1 MPPGRRSAAGAAE
14 AGDNQGYMTP
24 ASATFRSL
32 GISPPTLEALT
43 QKGYDHPTPCQTETI
58 PPALKGQDLVV
69 QSRTGTGKTAAFGIP
84 LVEKVDLALK
94 GVQGVVLA
102 PTRELA
108 VQVAE
113 ELGAIGKGRGVR
125 VAAIYGGDSMER
137 QTDLLDSGVQLIAGT
152 PGRVL
157 DHLRRGTLDLKNLK
171 IFILD
176 EADRML
182 DMGFA
187 EEMQKIVAFVPEER
201 QTLLFS
207 ATIPAS
213 IKHLIY
219 NFLKE
224 PVWLLLSEDKVYV
237 TDVEHVYCIVPRM
250 RKEQTLYD
258 LLLWEEPTSA
268 MVFCNTREETRQV
281 HEFLQKRGL
290 PSEMLSSDLS
300 QGKRERVLKA
310 YREGRIKVLAT
321 TDVASRGIDVDDVS
335 HVFIFS
341 TPDSPEQ
348 YIHRAGRTGRIGKS
362 GRAISL
368 LSAHD
373 IMNYNRLVKRYHIE
387 VKELRPP
394 SSDDV
399 TRRTAERVL
408 DLILKERE
416 GSPDA
421 IALADVLLSRDDR
434 RHLVASLLEVWRD
447 EKRKVVIPIE
457 VDPEEAAAAAA
468 DAAADAADKASSRPH
483 GGGRGRRPAFGGG
496 SGGRGRSGPPRR
508 H

>member
-1 MPPGRRSAAGAAE
+1 
-14 AGDNQGYMTP
+14 
-24 ASATFRSL
+24 
-32 GISPPTLEALT
+32 
-43 QKGYDHPTPCQTETI
+43 
-58 PPALKGQDLVV
+58 
-69 QSRTGTGKTAAFGIP
+69 
-84 LVEKVDLALK
+84 
-94 GVQGVVLA
+94 
-102 PTRELA
+102 
-108 VQVAE
+108 
-113 ELGAIGKGRGVR
+113 
-125 VAAIYGGDSMER
+125 
-137 QTDLLDSGVQLIAGT
+137 
-152 PGRVL
+152 
-157 DHLRRGTLDLKNLK
+157 
-171 IFILD
+171 
-176 EADRML
+176 
-182 DMGFA
+182 
-187 EEMQKIVAFVPEER
+187 
-201 QTLLFS
+201 
-207 ATIPAS
+207 
-213 IKHLIY
+213 
-219 NFLKE
+219 
-224 PVWLLLSEDKVYV
+224 
-237 TDVEHVYCIVPRM
+237 M

-281 HEFLQKRGL
+281 HEFLRARGL

-300 QGKRERVLKA
+300 QSKRERVLKA
-310 YREGRIKVLAT
+310 YRDGKIKVLAT

-387 VKELRPP
+387 GQELRPP

-447 EKRKVVIPIE
+447 EKRKVVIPVE
-457 VDPEEAAAAAA
+457 VDPEEAAAMAAEAAA
-468 DAAADAADKASSRPH
+468 EAADKARPGRSYSGSGGH
-483 GGGRGRRPAFGGG
+483 GRRPSGGGGGGRGRT
-496 SGGRGRSGPPRR
+496 GPPRR

>member
-1 MPPGRRSAAGAAE
+1 
-14 AGDNQGYMTP
+14 MTP
-24 ASATFRSL
+24 APATFRSL
-32 GISPPTLEALT
+32 GISQPTLDALI
-43 QKGYDHPTPCQTETI
+43 QKGYDHPTPCQAETI

-84 LVEKVDLALK
+84 LVEKVDLSIKA
-94 GVQGVVLA
+94 VQGVVLA

-113 ELGAIGKGRGVR
+113 ELGAIGKGRGIR
-125 VAAIYGGDSMER
+125 VAAIYGGDSMDR
-137 QTDLLDSGVQLIAGT
+137 QIDLLESGVQLIAGT

-157 DHLRRGTLDLKNLK
+157 DHLRRGTLDLKSLK
-171 IFILD
+171 VFILD

-224 PVWLLLSEDKVYV
+224 PQWLLLSEDKVYV

-250 RKEQTLYD
+250 RKEQTLFD

-281 HEFLQKRGL
+281 HEFLHKRGL

-408 DLILKERE
+408 DLILKERD

-421 IALADVLLSRDDR
+421 LALTDVLLARDDR

-468 DAAADAADKASSRPH
+468 DAAADAADAGSSRPF
-483 GGGRGRRPAFGGG
+483 GGGRGRRPGGG
-496 SGGRGRSGPPRR
+496 GGGRGRSGPPRR
-508 H
+508 R

>member
-1 MPPGRRSAAGAAE
+1 MKPE
-14 AGDNQGYMTP
+14 AGDNAGYMTL
-24 ASATFRSL
+24 ATVTFRSL
-32 GISPPTLEALT
+32 GLSDSTLEALI
-43 QKGYDHPTPCQTETI
+43 QKGYDHPTPCQSETI
-58 PPALKGQDLVV
+58 PPALRGQDLVV

-84 LVEKVDLALK
+84 LVERVDLTLNR
-94 GVQGVVLA
+94 VQGVVLA

-108 VQVAE
+108 LQVAD
-113 ELGAIGKGRGVR
+113 ELAAIGKGRGVK
-125 VAAIYGGDSMER
+125 VAAIYGGDSMDR
-137 QTDLLDSGVQLIAGT
+137 QMDLLESGVHLIAGT

-157 DHLRRGTLDLKNLK
+157 DHLRRGTLDLKSLK

-237 TDVEHVYCIVPRM
+237 TDVDHVYCIVPRM
-250 RKEQTLYD
+250 KKEQTLYD

-300 QGKRERVLKA
+300 QSRREKVLNS
-310 YREGRIKVLAT
+310 YREGKIKVLAT

-373 IMNYNRLVKRYHIE
+373 LMNYNRLVKRFHIE

-394 SSDDV
+394 SADDIGH
-399 TRRTAERVL
+399 RTAERIL
-408 DLILKERE
+408 DLIVKERE
-416 GSPDA
+416 ASADA
-421 IALADVLLSRDDR
+421 LTLADVLLARDDR
-434 RHLVASLLEVWRD
+434 RHLVGSLLEIWRD
-447 EKRKVVIPIE
+447 EKRKVVIPVA
-457 VDPEEAAAAAA
+457 VDPEEAVE
-468 DAAADAADKASSRPH
+468 DAASPPDAGPPRRPYSSGHGRGS
-483 GGGRGRRPAFGGG
+483 GGGRGRGPGGP
-496 SGGRGRSGPPRR
+496 RGARR
-508 H
+508 

>member
-1 MPPGRRSAAGAAE
+1 
-14 AGDNQGYMTP
+14 
-24 ASATFRSL
+24 
-32 GISPPTLEALT
+32 
-43 QKGYDHPTPCQTETI
+43 
-58 PPALKGQDLVV
+58 
-69 QSRTGTGKTAAFGIP
+69 
-84 LVEKVDLALK
+84 
-94 GVQGVVLA
+94 
-102 PTRELA
+102 
-108 VQVAE
+108 
-113 ELGAIGKGRGVR
+113 
-125 VAAIYGGDSMER
+125 
-137 QTDLLDSGVQLIAGT
+137 
-152 PGRVL
+152 
-157 DHLRRGTLDLKNLK
+157 
-171 IFILD
+171 
-176 EADRML
+176 ML

-224 PVWLLLSEDKVYV
+224 PQWLLLSEDKVYV

-281 HEFLQKRGL
+281 HEFLHKRGL

-416 GSPDA
+416 GTPDA
-421 IALADVLLSRDDR
+421 VALADVLLSRDDR

-483 GGGRGRRPAFGGG
+483 AGGRGRRPGFGG
-496 SGGRGRSGPPRR
+496 GGRGRSGPPRR

>member
-1 MPPGRRSAAGAAE
+1 
-14 AGDNQGYMTP
+14 MTT
-24 ASATFRSL
+24 ASASFRSL
-32 GISPPTLEALT
+32 GISQPTLEALT
-43 QKGYDHPTPCQTETI
+43 QIGYDHPTPCQAETI
-58 PPALKGQDLVV
+58 PPALLGKDLVV

-84 LVEKVDLALK
+84 LVEKVDFNLK

-113 ELGAIGKGRGVR
+113 ELGAIGKGRGIKVG
-125 VAAIYGGDSMER
+125 AIYGGDSMDR
-137 QTDLLDSGVQLIAGT
+137 QMNLLEAGAQLIAGT

-157 DHLRRGTLDLKNLK
+157 DHLRRGTLDLTNLK
-171 IFILD
+171 VFILD

-224 PVWLLLSEDKVYV
+224 PQWLLLSEDKVYV

-268 MVFCNTREETRQV
+268 MVFCNTREETRKV
-281 HEFLQKRGL
+281 HEFLQQRGL

-300 QGKRERVLKA
+300 QSKRERVLKS
-310 YREGRIKVLAT
+310 YRDGKIKVLAT

-387 VKELRPP
+387 VTELRPP

-421 IALADVLLSRDDR
+421 QALADVLLARDDR

-457 VDPEEAAAAAA
+457 VDPEEAATLAAEAVAEAA
-468 DAAADAADKASSRPH
+468 HKAATARRHSGG
-483 GGGRGRRPAFGGG
+483 GGGRPGG
-496 SGGRGRSGPPRR
+496 SGGGRGRSGPPRR

>member
-1 MPPGRRSAAGAAE
+1 
-14 AGDNQGYMTP
+14 MTT
-24 ASATFRSL
+24 ASVSFRGL
-32 GISPPTLEALT
+32 GISQPTLDALI
-43 QKGYDHPTPCQTETI
+43 QKGYDHPTPCQAETI
-58 PPALKGQDLVV
+58 PPAMKGQDLVV

-84 LVEKVDLALK
+84 LVEKVDAGLK
-94 GVQGVVLA
+94 AVQGVVLA

-108 VQVAE
+108 VQVAD
-113 ELGAIGKGRGVR
+113 ELAAIGKGRGIR
-125 VAAIYGGDSMER
+125 VGAIYGGDSMDR
-137 QTDLLDSGVQLIAGT
+137 QMDLLEAGAQLIAGT

-171 IFILD
+171 VFILD

-224 PVWLLLSEDKVYV
+224 PQWLLLSEDKVYV

-268 MVFCNTREETRQV
+268 MVFCNTREETRKV
-281 HEFLQKRGL
+281 HEFLQQRGL

-300 QGKRERVLKA
+300 QAKRERVLKA
-310 YREGRIKVLAT
+310 YREGKIKVLAT

-399 TRRTAERVL
+399 TRRTAERIL
-408 DLILKERE
+408 DLIPQERPA
-416 GSPDA
+416 STDA
-421 IALADVLLSRDDR
+421 QALADVLLARDDR
-434 RHLVASLLEVWRD
+434 RHLVATLLEVWRD
-447 EKRKVVIPIE
+447 EKRKVVIPVE
-457 VDPEEAAAAAA
+457 VDPEEAAAMAAEA
-468 DAAADAADKASSRPH
+468 VAEAAHRAASSRRHSGGRP
-483 GGGRGRRPAFGGG
+483 GGGR
-496 SGGRGRSGPPRR
+496 GRGRSGPSRR

>member
-1 MPPGRRSAAGAAE
+1 
-14 AGDNQGYMTP
+14 MTP
-24 ASATFRSL
+24 VSATFRSL
-32 GISPPTLEALT
+32 GISQPTLEALI
-43 QKGYDHPTPCQTETI
+43 QKGYDHPTPCQAETI

-84 LVEKVDLALK
+84 LVEKVDLSIR

-108 VQVAE
+108 VQVAD
-113 ELGAIGKGRGVR
+113 ELAAIGKGRGIR
-125 VAAIYGGDSMER
+125 VAAIYGGDSMDR
-137 QTDLLDSGVQLIAGT
+137 QVDLLVSGVQLIAGT

-224 PVWLLLSEDKVYV
+224 PQWLLLSEDKVYV

-281 HEFLQKRGL
+281 HEFLRKRGL

-300 QGKRERVLKA
+300 QSKRERVLKA

-408 DLILKERE
+408 DLILKERD

-421 IALADVLLSRDDR
+421 LALTDILLTRDDR

-457 VDPEEAAAAAA
+457 IDPEEEAAKAA
-468 DAAADAADKASSRPH
+468 DAAADAADASSPRPYS
-483 GGGRGRRPAFGGG
+483 GGRGRRPGSGGG
-496 SGGRGRSGPPRR
+496 GGGRGRSGPPRR
-508 H
+508 S

>member
-1 MPPGRRSAAGAAE
+1 MTAA
-14 AGDNQGYMTP
+14 
-24 ASATFRSL
+24 SITFRSL
-32 GISPPTLEALT
+32 LISQPTLDALI
-43 QKGYDHPTPCQTETI
+43 QKGYDHPTPCQAETI

-84 LVEKVDLALK
+84 LVEKVDLSIKA
-94 GVQGVVLA
+94 VQGVVLA

-113 ELGAIGKGRGVR
+113 ELGAIGKGRGIR
-125 VAAIYGGDSMER
+125 VAAIYGGDSMDR
-137 QTDLLDSGVQLIAGT
+137 QIDLLESGVQLIAGT

-224 PVWLLLSEDKVYV
+224 PQWLLLSEDKVYV

-290 PSEMLSSDLS
+290 PSEMLSSDLT

-408 DLILKERE
+408 DLILKERD

-421 IALADVLLSRDDR
+421 LALTDVLLARDDR

-468 DAAADAADKASSRPH
+468 DAAADAKDAGSSRSFS
-483 GGGRGRRPAFGGG
+483 GGRGRRPGGG
-496 SGGRGRSGPPRR
+496 GGGGRGRSGPPRR

>member
-1 MPPGRRSAAGAAE
+1 
-14 AGDNQGYMTP
+14 MTLAP
-24 ASATFRSL
+24 ATFRSL
-32 GISPPTLEALT
+32 GLSQPTVDALV
-43 QKGYDHPTPCQTETI
+43 QKGYDHPTPCQAETI
-58 PPALKGQDLVV
+58 PPALLGKDLVV

-84 LVEKVDLALK
+84 LVERVDLDVK

-137 QTDLLDSGVQLIAGT
+137 QNDLLESGVQLIAGT

-171 IFILD
+171 MFILD

-224 PVWLLLSEDKVYV
+224 PQWLLLSEDKVYV

-250 RKEQTLYD
+250 KKEQTLYD
-258 LLLWEEPTSA
+258 LLLWEEPSSA

-290 PSEMLSSDLS
+290 PAEQLSSDLS
-300 QGKRERVLKA
+300 QAKRERVLKS
-310 YREGRIKVLAT
+310 YREGKIKVLAT

-408 DLILKERE
+408 DLILKERD

-421 IALADVLLSRDDR
+421 VALADVLLSRDDR

-447 EKRKVVIPIE
+447 EKRKVVIPLDI
-457 VDPEEAAAAAA
+457 DPEDAPVVAEASTVGARPG
-468 DAAADAADKASSRPH
+468 SSRPH
-483 GGGRGRRPAFGGG
+483 PGGRGRRPGFGGG
-496 SGGRGRSGPPRR
+496 GGRGRSGPPRGR
-508 H
+508 R

>member
-1 MPPGRRSAAGAAE
+1 MS
-14 AGDNQGYMTP
+14 P

-32 GISPPTLEALT
+32 GISHPTLEALI

-58 PPALKGQDLVV
+58 PPALEGKDLVV

-84 LVEKVDLALK
+84 LVEKVDLAVK

-113 ELGAIGKGRGVR
+113 ELGAIGAGRGVR

-137 QTDLLDSGVQLIAGT
+137 QTGLLESGVQLIAGT

-171 IFILD
+171 VFILD

-224 PVWLLLSEDKVYV
+224 PQWLLLSEDKVYV

-268 MVFCNTREETRQV
+268 MVFCNTRDETRRV

-290 PSEMLSSDLS
+290 PSEMLSSDLT

-416 GSPDA
+416 GSMDA

-457 VDPEEAAAAAA
+457 VDPEEAAATAA
-468 DAAADAADKASSRPH
+468 DAAADAADKAASRPH
-483 GGGRGRRPAFGGG
+483 AGGRGRRPGFGG
-496 SGGRGRSGPPRR
+496 GGRGRSGPPRR

>member
-1 MPPGRRSAAGAAE
+1 
-14 AGDNQGYMTP
+14 MTLAP
-24 ASATFRSL
+24 ATFRSL
-32 GISPPTLEALT
+32 GLSQPTVEALV
-43 QKGYDHPTPCQTETI
+43 QKGYDHPTPCQAETI
-58 PPALKGQDLVV
+58 PPALLGKDLVV

-84 LVEKVDLALK
+84 LVERVDLEVK

-137 QTDLLDSGVQLIAGT
+137 QNDLLESGVQLIAGT

-171 IFILD
+171 MFILD

-224 PVWLLLSEDKVYV
+224 PQWLLLSEDKVYV

-250 RKEQTLYD
+250 KKEQTLYD
-258 LLLWEEPTSA
+258 LLLWEEPSSA

-290 PSEMLSSDLS
+290 PAEQLSSDLS
-300 QGKRERVLKA
+300 QAKRERVLKS
-310 YREGRIKVLAT
+310 YREGKIKVLAT

-408 DLILKERE
+408 DLILKERD

-421 IALADVLLSRDDR
+421 MALADVLLSRDDR

-447 EKRKVVIPIE
+447 EKRKVVIPLDL
-457 VDPEEAAAAAA
+457 DPEDAPVAAEAASAGHPG
-468 DAAADAADKASSRPH
+468 SSRPH
-483 GGGRGRRPAFGGG
+483 AGGRGRRPGFGGG
-496 SGGRGRSGPPRR
+496 SGGGRGRSGPPRGR
-508 H
+508 R

>member
-1 MPPGRRSAAGAAE
+1 
-14 AGDNQGYMTP
+14 MTP

-32 GISPPTLEALT
+32 GISAPTLEALI

-137 QTDLLDSGVQLIAGT
+137 QTDLLESGVQLIAGT

-157 DHLRRGTLDLKNLK
+157 DHLRRGTLDLTNLK

-187 EEMQKIVAFVPEER
+187 EEMQKIVAFVPDER

-373 IMNYNRLVKRYHIE
+373 IMNFNRLVKRYHIE

-421 IALADVLLSRDDR
+421 IALADILLSRDDR

-447 EKRKVVIPIE
+447 EKRKVVIPID

-483 GGGRGRRPAFGGG
+483 AGGRGRRPGFGGG

>member
-1 MPPGRRSAAGAAE
+1 
-14 AGDNQGYMTP
+14 MTH

-32 GISPPTLEALT
+32 GISHPTLEALI
-43 QKGYDHPTPCQTETI
+43 QKGYDHPTPCQAETI
-58 PPALKGQDLVV
+58 PPALKGVDLVV

-84 LVEKVDLALK
+84 LVERVDLNVK

-108 VQVAE
+108 VQVSE
-113 ELGAIGKGRGVR
+113 ELAAIGKGRGVR

-137 QTDLLDSGVQLIAGT
+137 QNDLLESGVQLIAGT

-157 DHLRRGTLDLKNLK
+157 DHLRRGTLDLRNLK
-171 IFILD
+171 VFILD

-224 PVWLLLSEDKVYV
+224 PQWLLLSEDKVYV
-237 TDVEHVYCIVPRM
+237 TDVEHIYCIVPRM

-268 MVFCNTREETRQV
+268 MVFCNTREETRKV
-281 HEFLQKRGL
+281 HEFLQARGL
-290 PSEMLSSDLS
+290 PSEQLSSDLS
-300 QGKRERVLKA
+300 QAKRERVLKS
-310 YREGRIKVLAT
+310 YREGKIKVLAT

-335 HVFIFS
+335 HVVNFDVPHSAEDF
-341 TPDSPEQ
+341 
-348 YIHRAGRTGRIGKS
+348 IHRGGRTA
-362 GRAISL
+362 RAGAKGAVYTFVS
-368 LSAHD
+368 
-373 IMNYNRLVKRYHIE
+373 
-387 VKELRPP
+387 P
-394 SSDDV
+394 
-399 TRRTAERVL
+399 AE
-408 DLILKERE
+408 E
-416 GSPDA
+416 GQ
-421 IALADVLLSRDDR
+421 LADIEKTIGTTLKRMKLPDFDDGLS
-434 RHLVASLLEVWRD
+434 
-447 EKRKVVIPIE
+447 
-457 VDPEEAAAAAA
+457 
-468 DAAADAADKASSRPH
+468 
-483 GGGRGRRPAFGGG
+483 GGSDSGRRPPARRSGG
-496 SGGRGRSGPPRR
+496 SERGSRR
-508 H
+508 

>member
-1 MPPGRRSAAGAAE
+1 MTAA
-14 AGDNQGYMTP
+14 
-24 ASATFRSL
+24 SITFRSL
-32 GISPPTLEALT
+32 GISQPTLDALI
-43 QKGYDHPTPCQTETI
+43 QKGYDHPTPCQAETI

-84 LVEKVDLALK
+84 LVEKVDLSIKA
-94 GVQGVVLA
+94 VQGVVLA

-113 ELGAIGKGRGVR
+113 ELGAIGKGRGIR
-125 VAAIYGGDSMER
+125 VAAIYGGDSMDR
-137 QTDLLDSGVQLIAGT
+137 QIDLLESGVQLIAGT

-187 EEMQKIVAFVPEER
+187 EEMQKIVAFVPEDR

-224 PVWLLLSEDKVYV
+224 PQWLLLSEDKVYV

-290 PSEMLSSDLS
+290 PSEMLSSDLT

-310 YREGRIKVLAT
+310 YRDGRIKVLAT

-408 DLILKERE
+408 DLILKERD

-421 IALADVLLSRDDR
+421 LALTDVLLARDDR

-468 DAAADAADKASSRPH
+468 DAAADAKDAGSSRSYS
-483 GGGRGRRPAFGGG
+483 GGRGRRPGGG
-496 SGGRGRSGPPRR
+496 SGGGRGHSGPPRR

>member
-1 MPPGRRSAAGAAE
+1 
-14 AGDNQGYMTP
+14 MTLAP
-24 ASATFRSL
+24 ATFRSL
-32 GISPPTLEALT
+32 GLSQPTVDALV
-43 QKGYDHPTPCQTETI
+43 QKGYDHPTPCQAETI
-58 PPALKGQDLVV
+58 PPALLGKDLVV

-84 LVEKVDLALK
+84 LVERVDLDVK

-137 QTDLLDSGVQLIAGT
+137 QNDLLESGVQLIAGT

-171 IFILD
+171 MFILD

-224 PVWLLLSEDKVYV
+224 PQWLLLSEDKVYV

-250 RKEQTLYD
+250 KKEQTLYD
-258 LLLWEEPTSA
+258 LLLWEEPSSA

-290 PSEMLSSDLS
+290 PAEQLSSDLS
-300 QGKRERVLKA
+300 QAKRERVLKS
-310 YREGRIKVLAT
+310 YREGKIKVLAT

-408 DLILKERE
+408 DLILKERD

-421 IALADVLLSRDDR
+421 VALADVLLSRDDR

-447 EKRKVVIPIE
+447 EKRKVVIPLDI
-457 VDPEEAAAAAA
+457 DPEDSPVEAETTTVGGRPG
-468 DAAADAADKASSRPH
+468 SSRPH
-483 GGGRGRRPAFGGG
+483 SGGRGRRPGFGGG
-496 SGGRGRSGPPRR
+496 GGGGRGRSGPPRGR
-508 H
+508 R

>member
-1 MPPGRRSAAGAAE
+1 MTLSSTSFAHLGLSAS
-14 AGDNQGYMTP
+14 T
-24 ASATFRSL
+24 
-32 GISPPTLEALT
+32 IEALT
-43 QKGYDHPTPCQTETI
+43 EKGYERPTPCQADAV
-58 PPALKGQDLVV
+58 PPALDGKDLVV

-84 LVEKVDLALK
+84 IVERVDVLLDDVQAL
-94 GVQGVVLA
+94 VLA

-108 VQVAE
+108 VQVADE
-113 ELGAIGKGRGVR
+113 VAAIGKTRGVH
-125 VAAIYGGDSMER
+125 VAAIYGGDPMDR
-137 QTDLLDSGVQLIAGT
+137 QIALLEAGVHVVGGT

-157 DHLRRGTLDLKNLK
+157 DHLRRGTMSLKNLK
-171 IFILD
+171 ILVLD

-187 EEMQKIVAFVPEER
+187 EEMNQILAFVPEER

-219 NFLKE
+219 HFLKE
-224 PVWLLLSEDKVYV
+224 PEWLLLSEDKVYV
-237 TDVEHVYCIVPRM
+237 TDVEHVYSIVPRM

-268 MVFCNTREETRQV
+268 MIFCNTREETRLV
-281 HEFLQKRGL
+281 YEFLRAKGI
-290 PSEMLSSDLS
+290 PCEALSSDLTQS
-300 QGKRERVLKA
+300 RREKVLTA
-310 YREGRIKVLAT
+310 YREGRVKVLVT

-373 IMNYNRLVKRYHIE
+373 LMNFNRLVKRYHIE

-394 SSDDV
+394 SPDDV
-399 TRRTAERVL
+399 ARRAANRVI
-408 DLILKERE
+408 DVIADAPDP
-416 GSPDA
+416 SPDT
-421 IALADVLLSRDDR
+421 IAFADALLAREDRRRVVGVLLDSWRASKR
-434 RHLVASLLEVWRD
+434 RS
-447 EKRKVVIPIE
+447 IPQNGDAE
-457 VDPEEAAAAAA
+457 PSPFAEARAAQEAA
-468 DAAADAADKASSRPH
+468 RPRA
-483 GGGRGRRPAFGGG
+483 GGDGRRRGPRGPGGRG
-496 SGGRGRSGPPRR
+496 GRSHGR
-508 H
+508 

>member
-1 MPPGRRSAAGAAE
+1 
-14 AGDNQGYMTP
+14 MTLAP
-24 ASATFRSL
+24 ATFRSL
-32 GISPPTLEALT
+32 GLSQPTVDALV
-43 QKGYDHPTPCQTETI
+43 QKGYDHPTPCQAETI
-58 PPALKGQDLVV
+58 PPALLGKDLVV

-84 LVEKVDLALK
+84 LVERVDLAVK

-108 VQVAE
+108 VQVAD
-113 ELGAIGKGRGVR
+113 ELSAIGKGRGVR

-137 QTDLLDSGVQLIAGT
+137 QNDLLESGVQLIAGT

-171 IFILD
+171 MFILD

-224 PVWLLLSEDKVYV
+224 PQWLLLSEDKVYV

-250 RKEQTLYD
+250 KKEQTLYD
-258 LLLWEEPTSA
+258 LLLWEEPSSA

-290 PSEMLSSDLS
+290 PAEQLSSDLS
-300 QGKRERVLKA
+300 QAKRERVLKS
-310 YREGRIKVLAT
+310 YREGKIKVLAT

-408 DLILKERE
+408 DLILKERD

-421 IALADVLLSRDDR
+421 VALADVLLSRDDR

-447 EKRKVVIPIE
+447 EKRKVVIPLDI
-457 VDPEEAAAAAA
+457 DPE
-468 DAAADAADKASSRPH
+468 DAPAVAETSSEGARPGSSRPH
-483 GGGRGRRPAFGGG
+483 SGGRGRRPGFGGG
-496 SGGRGRSGPPRR
+496 GGGGRGRSGPPRGR
-508 H
+508 R

>member
-1 MPPGRRSAAGAAE
+1 
-14 AGDNQGYMTP
+14 MTL
-24 ASATFRSL
+24 ATATFHSL
-32 GISPPTLEALT
+32 GISQTTIDALIK
-43 QKGYDHPTPCQTETI
+43 KGYDHPTPCQTETI
-58 PPALKGQDLVV
+58 PAALAGKDLVV

-84 LVEKVDLALK
+84 MVERVDQNLK

-113 ELGAIGKGRGVR
+113 ELTDIGKGRGVR
-125 VAAIYGGDSMER
+125 VVAIYGGDSMER
-137 QTDLLDSGVQLIAGT
+137 QTDLLESGVQLVAGT

-157 DHLRRGTLDLKNLK
+157 DHLRRGTLDLRNLK
-171 IFILD
+171 VFVLD

-224 PVWLLLSEDKVYV
+224 PQWLLLSEDKVYV

-250 RKEQTLYD
+250 KKEQTLYD

-281 HEFLQKRGL
+281 HEFLHARGL
-290 PSEMLSSDLS
+290 PSEQLSSDLS
-300 QGKRERVLKA
+300 QSKRERVLKS
-310 YREGRIKVLAT
+310 YRDGKIKVLAT

-399 TRRTAERVL
+399 SRRTFERVL
-408 DLILKERE
+408 DLVLQERA

-421 IALADVLLSRDDR
+421 LALADVLMARDDR

-447 EKRKVVIPIE
+447 EKRKVVIPVE
-457 VDPEEAAAAAA
+457 VDPAEAAEAAAEAAA
-468 DAAADAADKASSRPH
+468 PKGPSRPYG
-483 GGGRGRRPAFGGG
+483 GGGRRPGGG
-496 SGGRGRSGPPRR
+496 GGGGGRGRSGPPRR

>member
-1 MPPGRRSAAGAAE
+1 
-14 AGDNQGYMTP
+14 MTT
-24 ASATFRSL
+24 ASASFRSL
-32 GISPPTLEALT
+32 GISQPTLEALT
-43 QKGYDHPTPCQTETI
+43 QIGYDHPTPCQAETI
-58 PPALKGQDLVV
+58 PPALLGKDLVV

-84 LVEKVDLALK
+84 LVEKVDFNLK

-113 ELGAIGKGRGVR
+113 ELGAIGKGRGIKVG
-125 VAAIYGGDSMER
+125 AIYGGDSMDR
-137 QTDLLDSGVQLIAGT
+137 QMDLLEAGAQLIAGT

-157 DHLRRGTLDLKNLK
+157 DHLRRGTLDLTNLK

-224 PVWLLLSEDKVYV
+224 PQWLLLSEDKVYV
-237 TDVEHVYCIVPRM
+237 TDVEHIYCIVPRM
-250 RKEQTLYD
+250 RKEQTLFD

-268 MVFCNTREETRQV
+268 MVFCNTREETRKV
-281 HEFLQKRGL
+281 HEFLQQRGL

-300 QGKRERVLKA
+300 QSKRERVLNA
-310 YREGRIKVLAT
+310 YRDGKIKVLAT

-373 IMNYNRLVKRYHIE
+373 LMNYNRLVKRYHIE

-399 TRRTAERVL
+399 ARRTAERVL
-408 DLILKERE
+408 DLIRQERE

-421 IALADVLLSRDDR
+421 QALADVLLARDDR

-457 VDPEEAAAAAA
+457 VDAEEAAVLAAEAVAEAEHKAA
-468 DAAADAADKASSRPH
+468 TSRRRSS
-483 GGGRGRRPAFGGG
+483 GGGRPG
-496 SGGRGRSGPPRR
+496 SGRSGPPRR

>member
-1 MPPGRRSAAGAAE
+1 
-14 AGDNQGYMTP
+14 MTL
-24 ASATFRSL
+24 ATATFRSL
-32 GISPPTLEALT
+32 GITQPTVDALV

-58 PPALKGQDLVV
+58 PAALAGKDLVV

-84 LVEKVDLALK
+84 LVERVDLSLK

-113 ELGAIGKGRGVR
+113 ELNDIGKGRGVR
-125 VAAIYGGDSMER
+125 VVAIYGGDSMER
-137 QTDLLDSGVQLIAGT
+137 QTDLLDSGVQLVAGT

-157 DHLRRGTLDLKNLK
+157 DHLRRGTLELKNLK
-171 IFILD
+171 MFILD

-224 PVWLLLSEDKVYV
+224 PQWLLLSEDKVYV

-250 RKEQTLYD
+250 KKEQTLYD

-281 HEFLQKRGL
+281 HEFLHARGL
-290 PSEMLSSDLS
+290 PSEQLSSDLS
-300 QGKRERVLKA
+300 QAKRERVLKS
-310 YREGRIKVLAT
+310 YRDGKIKVLAT

-394 SSDDV
+394 STDDV
-399 TRRTAERVL
+399 SRRTAERIL
-408 DLILKERE
+408 DLILKERDA
-416 GSPDA
+416 SPDA
-421 IALADVLLSRDDR
+421 VALADVLLSRDDR

-447 EKRKVVIPIE
+447 EKRKVVIPVV
-457 VDPEEAAAAAA
+457 VDPEEAAAAATE
-468 DAAADAADKASSRPH
+468 AAAEARHAESRPRGGGGQGH
-483 GGGRGRRPAFGGG
+483 RPGGGGGRR
-496 SGGRGRSGPPRR
+496 RSGPPRR

>member
-1 MPPGRRSAAGAAE
+1 
-14 AGDNQGYMTP
+14 MTT

-32 GISPPTLEALT
+32 GLSHATLEALR
-43 QKGYDHPTPCQTETI
+43 QKGYDHPTPCQAETI
-58 PPALKGQDLVV
+58 PPALKGIDLVV

-84 LVEKVDLALK
+84 MVERVDVDLK
-94 GVQGVVLA
+94 SVQGVVLA

-113 ELGAIGKGRGVR
+113 ELTAIGQQRGVR
-125 VAAIYGGDSMER
+125 VAAIYGGDSMDR
-137 QTDLLDSGVQLIAGT
+137 QMDLLASGVHLIAGT

-157 DHLRRGTLDLKNLK
+157 DHLRRGTLDLKKLK
-171 IFILD
+171 VFVLD

-224 PVWLLLSEDKVYV
+224 PQWYLLSEDKVYV

-268 MVFCNTREETRQV
+268 MVFCNTREETRLV
-281 HEFLQKRGL
+281 HEFLQNRGL

-300 QGKRERVLKA
+300 QAKRERVLKS
-310 YREGRIKVLAT
+310 YREGKIKVLAT

-373 IMNYNRLVKRYHIE
+373 FMNFNRLVKRYHIE

-399 TRRTAERVL
+399 TRRSAGRVL
-408 DLILKERE
+408 DMVLDERE
-416 GSPDA
+416 GSKDA
-421 IALADVLLSRDDR
+421 LALADVLLTREDR
-434 RHLVASLLEVWRD
+434 RKLVASLLEIWRD
-447 EKRKVVIPIE
+447 EKRKVVIPVE
-457 VDPEEAAAAAA
+457 ADPAEATEKAAE
-468 DAAADAADKASSRPH
+468 ASGPSH
-483 GGGRGRRPAFGGG
+483 GQGHGRRPHRGGP
-496 SGGRGRSGPPRR
+496 GRGGPRR
-508 H
+508 RH

>member
-1 MPPGRRSAAGAAE
+1 
-14 AGDNQGYMTP
+14 MTL
-24 ASATFRSL
+24 ATATFRSL
-32 GISPPTLEALT
+32 GLSQPTLDALV
-43 QKGYDHPTPCQTETI
+43 QKGYDHPTPCQAETI
-58 PPALKGQDLVV
+58 PPALEGKDLVV

-84 LVEKVDLALK
+84 LVERVDLGAQ

-137 QTDLLDSGVQLIAGT
+137 QNDLLESGVQLVAGT

-171 IFILD
+171 VFILD

-224 PVWLLLSEDKVYV
+224 PQWLLLSEDKVYV
-237 TDVEHVYCIVPRM
+237 TDVEHIYCIVPRM

-258 LLLWEEPTSA
+258 LLLWEEPASA

-281 HEFLQKRGL
+281 HEFLQNRGL

-300 QGKRERVLKA
+300 QSKRERVLKS
-310 YREGRIKVLAT
+310 YREGKIKVLAT

-362 GRAISL
+362 GKAISL

-373 IMNYNRLVKRYHIE
+373 IMNFNRLVKRYHIE

-416 GSPDA
+416 GSKDA
-421 IALADVLLSRDDR
+421 LGLADVLLSRDDR

-447 EKRKVVIPIE
+447 EKRKVVIPVE
-457 VDPEEAAAAAA
+457 VDPEEAAAMAAEAAA
-468 DAAADAADKASSRPH
+468 EAAHKARPRSYSGAGRRPG
-483 GGGRGRRPAFGGG
+483 GGGRGRGG
-496 SGGRGRSGPPRR
+496 PRR
-508 H
+508 RH

>member
-1 MPPGRRSAAGAAE
+1 MTAA
-14 AGDNQGYMTP
+14 
-24 ASATFRSL
+24 SITFRSL
-32 GISPPTLEALT
+32 LISQPTLDALI
-43 QKGYDHPTPCQTETI
+43 QKGYDHPTPCQAETI
-58 PPALKGQDLVV
+58 PPALRGQDLVV

-84 LVEKVDLALK
+84 LVEKVDLSIKA
-94 GVQGVVLA
+94 VQGVVLA

-113 ELGAIGKGRGVR
+113 ELGAIGKGRGIR
-125 VAAIYGGDSMER
+125 VAAIYGGDSMDR
-137 QTDLLDSGVQLIAGT
+137 QIDLLESGVQLIAGT

-224 PVWLLLSEDKVYV
+224 PQWLLLSEDKVYV

-281 HEFLQKRGL
+281 HEFLHKRGL
-290 PSEMLSSDLS
+290 PSEMLSSDLT

-408 DLILKERE
+408 DLILKERD

-421 IALADVLLSRDDR
+421 LALTDVLLARDDR

-468 DAAADAADKASSRPH
+468 DAAADAKDAGSSRPFS
-483 GGGRGRRPAFGGG
+483 GGRGRRPGGG
-496 SGGRGRSGPPRR
+496 GGGGRGRSGPPRR

>member
-1 MPPGRRSAAGAAE
+1 
-14 AGDNQGYMTP
+14 MTL
-24 ASATFRSL
+24 ATVTFRSL
-32 GISPPTLEALT
+32 GLSESTIEALV
-43 QKGYDHPTPCQTETI
+43 QKGYDHPTPCQAETI
-58 PPALKGQDLVV
+58 PPALRGQDLVV

-84 LVEKVDLALK
+84 LVERVDMTLNR
-94 GVQGVVLA
+94 VQGVVLA

-108 VQVAE
+108 LQVAD
-113 ELGAIGKGRGVR
+113 ELTAIGKGRGVK
-125 VAAIYGGDSMER
+125 VAAIYGGDSMDR
-137 QTDLLDSGVQLIAGT
+137 QMDLLESGVHLVAGT

-157 DHLRRGTLDLKNLK
+157 DHLRRGTLDLKSLK

-237 TDVEHVYCIVPRM
+237 TDVDHVYCIVPRM
-250 RKEQTLYD
+250 KKEQTLYD

-300 QGKRERVLKA
+300 QSRREKVLNS
-310 YREGRIKVLAT
+310 YREGKIKVLAT

-373 IMNYNRLVKRYHIE
+373 LMNYNRLVKRFHIE

-394 SSDDV
+394 SADDIAH
-399 TRRTAERVL
+399 RTAERIL
-408 DLILKERE
+408 DLIVKERE
-416 GSPDA
+416 AAPDA
-421 IALADVLLSRDDR
+421 LTLADVLLARDDR
-434 RHLVASLLEVWRD
+434 RHLVGSLLEIWRD
-447 EKRKVVIPIE
+447 EKRKVVIPVA
-457 VDPEEAAAAAA
+457 VDPEEPAE
-468 DAAADAADKASSRPH
+468 DASSSPDDGPPRRSYSGGHSRGPG
-483 GGGRGRRPAFGGG
+483 GGGRGRGPG
-496 SGGRGRSGPPRR
+496 GRSGPPRR

>member
-1 MPPGRRSAAGAAE
+1 MTAA
-14 AGDNQGYMTP
+14 
-24 ASATFRSL
+24 SITFRSL
-32 GISPPTLEALT
+32 LISQPTLDALI
-43 QKGYDHPTPCQTETI
+43 QKGYDHPTPCQAETI
-58 PPALKGQDLVV
+58 PPALRGQDLVV

-84 LVEKVDLALK
+84 LVEKVDLSIKA
-94 GVQGVVLA
+94 VQGVVLA

-113 ELGAIGKGRGVR
+113 ELGAIGKGRGIR
-125 VAAIYGGDSMER
+125 VAAIYGGDSMDR
-137 QTDLLDSGVQLIAGT
+137 QIDLLESGVQLIAGT

-224 PVWLLLSEDKVYV
+224 PQWLLLSEDKVYV

-281 HEFLQKRGL
+281 HEFLHKRGL
-290 PSEMLSSDLS
+290 PSEMLSSDLT

-373 IMNYNRLVKRYHIE
+373 IVNYNRLVKRYHIE

-408 DLILKERE
+408 DLILKERD

-421 IALADVLLSRDDR
+421 LALTDVLLARDDR

-468 DAAADAADKASSRPH
+468 DAAADAKDAGSSRPFS
-483 GGGRGRRPAFGGG
+483 GGRGRRPGGG
-496 SGGRGRSGPPRR
+496 GGGGRGRSGPPRR

>member
-1 MPPGRRSAAGAAE
+1 
-14 AGDNQGYMTP
+14 MTH

-32 GISPPTLEALT
+32 GISHPTLEALI
-43 QKGYDHPTPCQTETI
+43 QKGYDHPTPCQAETI
-58 PPALKGQDLVV
+58 PPALKGVDLVV

-84 LVEKVDLALK
+84 LVERVDLNVK

-108 VQVAE
+108 VQVSE
-113 ELGAIGKGRGVR
+113 ELAAIGKGRGVR

-137 QTDLLDSGVQLIAGT
+137 QNDLLESGVQLIAGT

-157 DHLRRGTLDLKNLK
+157 DHLRRGTLDLRNLK
-171 IFILD
+171 VFILD

-224 PVWLLLSEDKVYV
+224 PQWLLLSEDKVYV
-237 TDVEHVYCIVPRM
+237 TDVEHIYCIVPRM

-268 MVFCNTREETRQV
+268 MVFCNTREETRKV
-281 HEFLQKRGL
+281 HEFLQARGL
-290 PSEMLSSDLS
+290 PSEQLSSDLS
-300 QGKRERVLKA
+300 QAKRERVLKS
-310 YREGRIKVLAT
+310 YREGKIKVLAT

-373 IMNYNRLVKRYHIE
+373 IMNFNRLVKRYHIE

-399 TRRTAERVL
+399 KRRTAERIL
-408 DLILKERE
+408 DLVLKERDA
-416 GSPDA
+416 SPDA

-434 RHLVASLLEVWRD
+434 RHLIGTLLEIWRD
-447 EKRKVVIPIE
+447 EKRKVVIPVE
-457 VDPEEAAAAAA
+457 VDPEEAAALAREAAA
-468 DAAADAADKASSRPH
+468 EAANPGRPH
-483 GGGRGRRPAFGGG
+483 GGGGGRGGRRPGFGGG
-496 SGGRGRSGPPRR
+496 RGGGRGPGRGGPPRR